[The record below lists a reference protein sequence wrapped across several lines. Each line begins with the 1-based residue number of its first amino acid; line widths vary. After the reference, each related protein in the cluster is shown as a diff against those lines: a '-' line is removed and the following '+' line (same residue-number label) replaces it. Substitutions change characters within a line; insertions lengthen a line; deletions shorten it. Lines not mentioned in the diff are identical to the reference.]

1 MTRSLDGRRLQTSTL
16 NIRIILAKFRHKW
29 YLTKNSDMNIGQ
41 QLDAMLGGYG
51 GITVVTGAVT
61 GQAFEFLVVNAST
74 SFTTLTDS
82 EGNNALTYLG
92 LSGITV
98 MTGMIVRAR
107 NGLKLAAVTVSGGNV
122 FAYS

>member
-1 MTRSLDGRRLQTSTL
+1 
-16 NIRIILAKFRHKW
+16 
-29 YLTKNSDMNIGQ
+29 MNIGQ

-61 GQAFEFLVVNAST
+61 GQAFEFLVVNAAT

>member
-1 MTRSLDGRRLQTSTL
+1 
-16 NIRIILAKFRHKW
+16 
-29 YLTKNSDMNIGQ
+29 
-41 QLDAMLGGYG
+41 
-51 GITVVTGAVT
+51 
-61 GQAFEFLVVNAST
+61 
-74 SFTTLTDS
+74 LTDS

-107 NGLKLAAVTVSGGNV
+107 NGLRLRAVTVSGGNV

>member
-1 MTRSLDGRRLQTSTL
+1 
-16 NIRIILAKFRHKW
+16 
-29 YLTKNSDMNIGQ
+29 
-41 QLDAMLGGYG
+41 
-51 GITVVTGAVT
+51 
-61 GQAFEFLVVNAST
+61 VNAST